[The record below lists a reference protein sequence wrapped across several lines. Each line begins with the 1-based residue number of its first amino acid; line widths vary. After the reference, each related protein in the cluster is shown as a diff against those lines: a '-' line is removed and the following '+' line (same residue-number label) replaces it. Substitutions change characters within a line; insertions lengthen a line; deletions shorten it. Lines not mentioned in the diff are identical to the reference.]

1 MKKTVYVIVHETTFL
16 EEESFSEV
24 EGVFSDKDKAI
35 GFLNDLKKQ
44 IVDELA
50 EEYEDI
56 KVKSSN
62 QECFDIYYDDQIY
75 RHTVYCS
82 RQILK

>member
-1 MKKTVYVIVHETTFL
+1 MKKTVYVIVHESTFL

-24 EGVFSDKDKAI
+24 EGVFSDKDMAI
-35 GFLNDLKKQ
+35 GFLNDLKNQ
-44 IVDELA
+44 IVAELA
-50 EEYEDI
+50 EEYKDI
-56 KVKSSN
+56 KVKANN
-62 QECFDIYYDDQIY
+62 QACFDIYYDDQIY